1 MHMGD
6 ICAWSSPAD
15 PHQLQSAFRP
25 GGPRMQVSCAASLSS
40 GVRKRTHP
48 EVHSKKKTTSD
59 FSIFQKWV
67 NDRMEL
73 QKKQTFWVIF
83 PFFFVVLNLWNR
95 TMIPL
100 FIFDSHQ
107 HMRSLVWAWSCGG
120 SPSCIARETT
130 PSSVCRLPRCSRL
143 SLSTTKRSGK
153 ASPLPIEFGECHFGD
168 QNVTPCSQTGLS
180 CCCRGNCGRSVS
192 PKS

>member
-25 GGPRMQVSCAASLSS
+25 GGPRMQVSCAASLSL

-95 TMIPL
+95 TMIRL

-107 HMRSLVWAWSCGG
+107 HMRSLVWAWSCGALPHALHVKLRHLASVG
-120 SPSCIARETT
+120 SPDAVGSASPQQRGAG
-130 PSSVCRLPRCSRL
+130 RLHLCQL
-143 SLSTTKRSGK
+143 SLGSVILVIKT
-153 ASPLPIEFGECHFGD
+153 SPAVAEGIVGD
-168 QNVTPCSQTGLS
+168 LWVQSLLDTGY
-180 CCCRGNCGRSVS
+180 
-192 PKS
+192 